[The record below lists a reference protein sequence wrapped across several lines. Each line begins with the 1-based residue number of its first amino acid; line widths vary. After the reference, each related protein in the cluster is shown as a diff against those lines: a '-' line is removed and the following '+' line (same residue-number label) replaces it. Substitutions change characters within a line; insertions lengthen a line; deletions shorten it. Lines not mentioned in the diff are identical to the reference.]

1 MRLVLDTSVL
11 VTAIR
16 APAGAAARLLTAA
29 LRREVDVFLSTP
41 LLLEYEAVMTRPE
54 HLAVA
59 GLSSED
65 VNRILDAY
73 TLVAHPVQ
81 MFFSWRPFL
90 RDSNDEMVLETA
102 VNGQVEAIVTFNA
115 RDFAGVHERFGVA
128 VTTPKDIVRRL
139 AQP

>member
-1 MRLVLDTSVL
+1 
-11 VTAIR
+11 
-16 APAGAAARLLTAA
+16 
-29 LRREVDVFLSTP
+29 
-41 LLLEYEAVMTRPE
+41 MTRPE

>member
-1 MRLVLDTSVL
+1 M

-29 LRREVDVFLSTP
+29 LRYEVDVFISTP

-59 GLSSED
+59 GLTSED
-65 VNRILDAY
+65 VNHILDAY
-73 TLVAHPVQ
+73 AIVAHRVQ

-90 RDSNDEMVLETA
+90 KDPSDEMVLETA
-102 VNGQVEAIVTFNA
+102 FNGQVEAIVTFNA
-115 RDFAGVHERFGVA
+115 RDFIGVRESFGIA
-128 VTTPKDIVRRL
+128 VTTPKDIVGRL
-139 AQP
+139 VQP